1 MFFEKS
7 QGKCQKMLDIRK
19 EKTDI
24 VIMKLKLTMRI
35 KSNKKPLC
43 AGNCI
48 VSASKVQRG
57 FILRKGLKDEN

>member
-1 MFFEKS
+1 
-7 QGKCQKMLDIRK
+7 MLDIRK